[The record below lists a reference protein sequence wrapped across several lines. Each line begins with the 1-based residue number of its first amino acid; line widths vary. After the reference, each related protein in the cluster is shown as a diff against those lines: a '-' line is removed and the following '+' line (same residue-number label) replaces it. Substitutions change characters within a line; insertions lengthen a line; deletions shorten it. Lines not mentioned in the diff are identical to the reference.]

1 MNQIGFLG
9 LVGSKGYYKRPRA
22 VVCEK
27 GLVCRGNGQWEEVG
41 YMGISRNRDNRLAFK
56 SVLKDFID
64 NVLTIPTSSLFK
76 NGTARTPKAHWR
88 RRV

>member
-22 VVCEK
+22 VVYEK
-27 GLVCRGNGQWEEVG
+27 GHVCRGNGQREEVG

-56 SVLKDFID
+56 SALKDFID
-64 NVLTIPTSSLFK
+64 IVLTIPTGSLFE
-76 NGTARTPKAHWR
+76 NGTA
-88 RRV
+88 

>member
-1 MNQIGFLG
+1 MIQIGFTG
-9 LVGSKGYYKRPRA
+9 LVGSKDYYKGPRA

-27 GLVCRGNGQWEEVG
+27 SHVCRGNGQWEEVG
-41 YMGISRNRDNRLAFK
+41 YMGISRNRDSRLA
-56 SVLKDFID
+56 DFID
-64 NVLTIPTSSLFK
+64 NVLTIPTGSLFK